1 MEIRAYAVPQKGAA
15 PVPFSYRAEMGAHDV
30 LVKLTHRSITRGDL
44 QLIEN
49 DWGDARFPLVPS
61 HEMVGI
67 VDRTGSRVT
76 ELKAGERVGVGF
88 QLDACFE
95 CTFCRRGT
103 EQFCSRQT
111 VVGVNA
117 YGGLAEHI
125 VVDARFAFPLPPQLS
140 PAPSTPLMSSGLTV
154 FAAITYAQLPHDARV
169 AVLGIGGLG
178 RLALRFLRAMGHRVS
193 AFSRSPEKR
202 RTIEQLGAEYVD
214 GADST
219 SLASFR
225 NTFDL
230 VLSTL
235 NVARSIIASD
245 RSIPSTVQH
254 DRNEWAT
261 SFERALAPGE
271 AWIARSPAA
280 RQPFS
285 LGDPDAVRHI
295 LDSAGFAAPTFDEVR
310 APVYYGSDVD
320 AAFEFVSRFAVV
332 QETAA
337 RLDVR
342 QRERALER
350 LRHLLAAHRR
360 ADGVWFDSRAWIV
373 ASRRS

>member
-1 MEIRAYAVPQKGAA
+1 MEIRAYAAPEKGAA
-15 PVPFSYRAEMGAHDV
+15 PVPFSYRADMGAHDV
-30 LVKLTHRSITRGDL
+30 LVKLTHRSITRGDI

-49 DWGDARFPLVPS
+49 DWGDVRFPLVPS
-61 HEMVGI
+61 HEMVGT
-67 VDRTGSRVT
+67 VEQTGSRVT

-88 QLDACFE
+88 QLAACFE

-103 EQFCSRQT
+103 EQFCSRQR

-154 FAAITYAQLPHDARV
+154 FAAITYAQLSHDARV

-202 RTIEQLGAEYVD
+202 RTIEQLGAEYID

-219 SLASFR
+219 SLASYR
-225 NTFDL
+225 NSFDL

-235 NVARSIIASD
+235 NVPFDLNSYLGMLRPDGQLGLVATPLQPLSLNAGVLYDYARRRIYGNYVGSRADMVRMLKFAAAHGIAADVTVMPFSSVNEAIERI
-245 RSIPSTVQH
+245 RSRAVETALVLEGP
-254 DRNEWAT
+254 
-261 SFERALAPGE
+261 ERSARGE
-271 AWIARSPAA
+271 AGAAAPAGSA
-280 RQPFS
+280 RQ
-285 LGDPDAVRHI
+285 
-295 LDSAGFAAPTFDEVR
+295 
-310 APVYYGSDVD
+310 
-320 AAFEFVSRFAVV
+320 
-332 QETAA
+332 
-337 RLDVR
+337 
-342 QRERALER
+342 
-350 LRHLLAAHRR
+350 
-360 ADGVWFDSRAWIV
+360 
-373 ASRRS
+373 